1 MEDTNFS
8 FHETSLHHEL
18 CVKLWELSSGYFL
31 HHHTPLC
38 FCSCCEMDC
47 FTEIHPLNVHQGP
60 SLSAFYL
67 SIKRFKRFQCCYLGH
82 VFRPLH
88 TRKHR
93 FVLIPGWI
101 VSLSRFTGLLHS
113 VSSGALTN
121 VTAAVLTPTQ
131 RVSQELVSRGPAVT
145 QTPSSLTQTMEMRK
159 LNLYQMFIRVVE
171 RIDPRRQKLL

>member
-1 MEDTNFS
+1 MFPSTRLHCILNYVWS
-8 FHETSLHHEL
+8 CGSCQVATSSIIIHLYASVL
-18 CVKLWELSSGYFL
+18 AVKWTVLLRYIHWMYIKALS
-31 HHHTPLC
+31 H
-38 FCSCCEMDC
+38 
-47 FTEIHPLNVHQGP
+47 I
-60 SLSAFYL
+60 AFYQ

-82 VFRPLH
+82 VFKPLH

-93 FVLIPGWI
+93 FVLTPGWI